1 MAKKDD
7 IVRYTAEEIDA
18 MIAAGESRTDWSRND
33 TYEEIEAQIASDPDL
48 AVPDNREE
56 LARPGFPFPLPSR
69 ANKRQVTV
77 RYDAEVID
85 FFKSQG
91 SGWQSRMNTV
101 LRAFVESQQN
111 GGKSR

>member
-1 MAKKDD
+1 MPLCGRTAKHGSGSSRQGGRGMAKKDD

-33 TYEEIEAQIASDPDL
+33 SYEEIEAQIASDPDL
-48 AVPDNREE
+48 AVPDNWEE

-77 RYDAEVID
+77 RYDAE
-85 FFKSQG
+85 
-91 SGWQSRMNTV
+91 
-101 LRAFVESQQN
+101 
-111 GGKSR
+111 